1 MKKCKDIENKLP
13 LYLDDL
19 LTAGDKKAVEEH
31 LKSCS
36 RCTQELVR
44 LSETRTVVSTLSEVD
59 PPPWFKQK
67 IMARVREE
75 SGKKVFAAKWF
86 SPLKIKIPV
95 QIFATVCIA
104 VLAVYIYRAGD
115 DRMKEV
121 MPSQVPPSVVAIQ
134 EDRSD
139 AQTTEL
145 SPDADKKKAAA
156 TSGYVGET
164 TVNETKDAAERVVA
178 DVNAEGVAV
187 APAAKSFEQTDA
199 GLEKRKDTDVL
210 DASVPKQ
217 SALQARGTAVSPDI
231 VVRSADLDKT
241 AEAIEKLLREYDAEK
256 ISRQTTRDKILL
268 QADLREQTLKDFK
281 ARLKRQ
287 VVFEE
292 SGFITA
298 DAEGRVSLAIEILK
312 N

>member
-1 MKKCKDIENKLP
+1 MKKCKDIENDLP

-31 LKSCS
+31 VKSCS
-36 RCTQELVR
+36 RCKQELVR
-44 LSETRTVVSTLSEVD
+44 LSETQTVVGTLSEVD
-59 PPPWFKQK
+59 PPPWFKQQ

-75 SGKKVFAAKWF
+75 SGKKGWAEKWF
-86 SPLKIKIPV
+86 YPLKIKIPV

-104 VLAVYIYRAGD
+104 VLAVYIYRTGD

-121 MPSQVPPSVVAIQ
+121 MPSQVPPPVVEIR
-134 EDRSD
+134 EDRSA

-145 SPDADKKKAAA
+145 SHDADKQKAA
-156 TSGYVGET
+156 SSPGYVGKT
-164 TVNETKDAAERVVA
+164 TVDEMKDAAETVIT
-178 DVNAEGVAV
+178 DGNEGGVAV
-187 APAAKSFEQTDA
+187 APAAKSIETTEA
-199 GLEKRKDTDVL
+199 GLEKKRGRDVL
-210 DASVPKQ
+210 DTSVQKQMASQAHGTSVP
-217 SALQARGTAVSPDI
+217 PDI

-241 AEAIEKLLREYDAEK
+241 AETIEKLLREYDARN
-256 ISRQTTRDKILL
+256 IGRQTARDEIFLK
-268 QADLREQTLKDFK
+268 ADLRAQTLKDFMV
-281 ARLKRQ
+281 RLEKQ

-298 DAEGRVSLAIEILK
+298 DAEGRVSLSIEILK

>member
-75 SGKKVFAAKWF
+75 SEKKGFAAKWF

-121 MPSQVPPSVVAIQ
+121 MPSQVPPPVVAIQ
-134 EDRSD
+134 EDRS
-139 AQTTEL
+139 AAPTTEL
-145 SPDADKKKAAA
+145 SPDADKQKAAVA
-156 TSGYVGET
+156 PGYVGET

-178 DVNAEGVAV
+178 DVKAEGVAV
-187 APAAKSFEQTDA
+187 APAAKSFERTDA
-199 GLEKRKDTDVL
+199 GREKGRDTDVL
-210 DASVPKQ
+210 DATVQKQ
-217 SALQARGTAVSPDI
+217 SASQARGTAVSPDI

-241 AEAIEKLLREYDAEK
+241 AEAIEKLLREYDARK
-256 ISRQTTRDKILL
+256 ISRQTTQNKIFL
-268 QADLREQTLKDFK
+268 QADLQARTLKDFK
-281 ARLKRQ
+281 ARLEKQ
-287 VVFEE
+287 FVFEE
-292 SGFITA
+292 RGFLTA
-298 DAEGRVSLAIEILK
+298 DAEGRVSLSIEILEK
-312 N
+312 